1 MSQGTLYII
10 SAPSGAGKTSMVKAL
25 LERTPDV
32 VVSVSNTTREPR
44 PGEQD
49 GVDYHFTD
57 KAEFE
62 RLVEA
67 GEFLEYAQVF
77 DNYYGTRRAVVEAE
91 LEAGR
96 DVILEIDWQGARQVA
111 SAAPDAVKVFIM
123 PPSAGALRERLNA
136 RGQDSEEII
145 ERRMRDAISEM
156 SHYAEYH
163 YLITRNTITLYSMMI
178 LMWRLRSCRRCLSVV
193 VSGWSP
199 SASAMKECWPVCWNQ
214 ATDSRTLARPDS

>member
-25 LERTPDV
+25 LERLADV
-32 VVSVSNTTREPR
+32 VVSVSNTTRAPR

-77 DNYYGTRRAVVEAE
+77 DNYYGTRRATVEAE
-91 LEAGR
+91 LQAGR

-111 SAAPDAVKVFIM
+111 SAAPEAVKVFIL
-123 PPSAGALRERLNA
+123 PPSATALRERLTA
-136 RGQDSEEII
+136 RGQDSEDII

-156 SHYAEYH
+156 SHYDEYH
-163 YLITRNTITLYSMMI
+163 YLIFNDEFETAVDDLRTVFVSR
-178 LMWRLRSCRRCLSVV
+178 RLRLESQRRRH
-193 VSGWSP
+193 
-199 SASAMKECWPVCWNQ
+199 AA
-214 ATDSRTLARPDS
+214 ALAGLLESSD

>member
-25 LERTPDV
+25 LQRLPDV
-32 VVSVSNTTREPR
+32 VVSVSNTTRAPR

-77 DNYYGTRRAVVEAE
+77 DNYYGTR
-91 LEAGR
+91 
-96 DVILEIDWQGARQVA
+96 
-111 SAAPDAVKVFIM
+111 
-123 PPSAGALRERLNA
+123 
-136 RGQDSEEII
+136 
-145 ERRMRDAISEM
+145 
-156 SHYAEYH
+156 
-163 YLITRNTITLYSMMI
+163 
-178 LMWRLRSCRRCLSVV
+178 
-193 VSGWSP
+193 
-199 SASAMKECWPVCWNQ
+199 
-214 ATDSRTLARPDS
+214 

>member
-25 LERTPDV
+25 LQRLPDV
-32 VVSVSNTTREPR
+32 KVSVSNTTRAPR

-77 DNYYGTRRAVVEAE
+77 DNYYGTRRATVEQE

-111 SAAPDAVKVFIM
+111 SAAPGAVRIFIL
-123 PPSAGALRERLNA
+123 PPSAAALRERLSA
-136 RGQDSEEII
+136 RGQDSEDII
-145 ERRMRDAISEM
+145 ERRMRDAVSEM
-156 SHYAEYH
+156 SHYEEYH
-163 YLITRNTITLYSMMI
+163 YLIFNDDFEVAVGELQAIFVSR
-178 LMWRLRSCRRCLSVV
+178 RLRLEVQRERHAEVLAGLLE
-193 VSGWSP
+193 SG
-199 SASAMKECWPVCWNQ
+199 
-214 ATDSRTLARPDS
+214 D